1 LTDATTM
8 KAIFA
13 EQAGGPE
20 VLAYKDVPV
29 PAPGDGQ
36 VLIKVA
42 AVGVNYADVYQR
54 KGVYRTPPPCIL
66 GNEGAGTIIGFGP
79 GAGRLAEGADVAF
92 RGAEGGYAEFVC
104 VPESWCYELPDGVPA
119 EVGVTMQVQGMT
131 AHFLADD
138 VGKLEPGKS
147 CLVHAG
153 AGGVGQ
159 TLIQIAKLKGA
170 RVLSTV
176 GGASKAERVKSIGAD
191 EVILYRDVDFVGAV
205 LELTDGE
212 GVDAVFDGVGAT
224 TIEGSIASAGFQG
237 VVAWYGD
244 ASGPAPQL
252 DARKLAPKCVAL
264 TRVGLQRFIPDWQ
277 TVARRCDDLAE
288 WYRSGSL
295 KFDIAPARP
304 LSDAADVHRAMEAR
318 ITTGKQILAP

>member
-1 LTDATTM
+1 MSNAATM

-13 EQAGGPE
+13 ERAGGPE
-20 VLAYKDVPV
+20 VLSYKDVPV
-29 PAPGDGQ
+29 PVPADGQ

-42 AVGVNYADVYQR
+42 AVGVNFADVYQR
-54 KGVYRTPPPCIL
+54 KGIYRTPPPTIL

-79 GAGRLAEGADVAF
+79 GAGRLEEGAEVAF
-92 RGAEGGYAEFVC
+92 RGAEAGYADYVC

-119 EVGVTMQVQGMT
+119 EAGITMQVQGMT

-138 VGKLEPGKS
+138 VGKLGPGKT

-176 GGASKAERVKSIGAD
+176 GSAAKAERIKAIGAD
-191 EVILYRDVDFVGAV
+191 AAILYRDVDFADAV
-205 LELTDGE
+205 LELTGGA
-212 GVDAVFDGVGAT
+212 GVDAVFDGVGAA

-244 ASGPAPQL
+244 ASGPPPQV
-252 DARKLAPKCVAL
+252 DAGKLAPKCVLL
-264 TRVGLQRFIPDWQ
+264 TRVGLQRFIPDWAA
-277 TVARRCDDLAE
+277 VARRCDDMAE
-288 WYRSGSL
+288 WYLSGAL

-304 LSDAADVHRAMEAR
+304 LSEAADVHRAMESR
-318 ITTGKQILAP
+318 ITTGKQILKP